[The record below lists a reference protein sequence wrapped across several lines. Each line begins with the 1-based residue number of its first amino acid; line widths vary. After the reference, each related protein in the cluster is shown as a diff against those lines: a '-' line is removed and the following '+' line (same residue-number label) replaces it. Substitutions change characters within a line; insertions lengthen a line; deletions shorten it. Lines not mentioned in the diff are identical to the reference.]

1 MGSFAAA
8 LAVAL
13 SGCQSGMTYGTGKS
27 PGMQTV
33 QDITGIATLSSAAKE
48 PIDYKPRPK
57 IVAPPNVAD
66 LPPPADGSAASL
78 ASNWPVDPDTQ
89 RAKVLADAAAR
100 EASGKPVPFFR
111 VPNSPNTQTARD
123 ENVPLTAEEIAAA
136 RKAFADARGAVAVD
150 ENGNPV
156 RRYLTDPPSEYRI
169 PDPTAPVEIPT
180 KAKKKRTFLWWS
192 WLE

>member
-1 MGSFAAA
+1 
-8 LAVAL
+8 
-13 SGCQSGMTYGTGKS
+13 
-27 PGMQTV
+27 
-33 QDITGIATLSSAAKE
+33 
-48 PIDYKPRPK
+48 
-57 IVAPPNVAD
+57 
-66 LPPPADGSAASL
+66 
-78 ASNWPVDPDTQ
+78 
-89 RAKVLADAAAR
+89 
-100 EASGKPVPFFR
+100 
-111 VPNSPNTQTARD
+111 VPNSPNTQTVRD